1 MMLEVIVKQ
10 NVIIY
15 VMGALFGLGILAKLV
30 SVFTARR
37 LVREA
42 KDIHNS
48 NHRLMK
54 LVKAKFEHASM
65 VSDRVQ
71 NVSAFVNK
79 FMYEYKIV
87 GIRLQTYQSFSSK
100 MMWGIGVLGLFAI
113 FESHRLFRFGEQ
125 TIQYIQWTSIFFLI
139 LAVLQLAREERVYLQ
154 ATQNY
159 MVEYLENVCMHRYL
173 KRSQAEEIQAA
184 VSKPEQVEIEEA
196 VQEEEVKL
204 AVLEEEE
211 ERKKSEQEMRIRAIL
226 EEFLA

>member
-10 NVIIY
+10 NIVIY
-15 VMGALFGLGILAKLV
+15 VMGALFVLGILAKLV
-30 SVFTARR
+30 SLCTARR

-79 FMYEYKIV
+79 FMYEYKVWGMRIHS
-87 GIRLQTYQSFSSK
+87 LQTLPTK
-100 MMWGIGVLGLFAI
+100 MMWGIGVLGIVAI
-113 FESHRLFRFGEQ
+113 FESYQMIRFGET
-125 TIQYIQWTSIFFLI
+125 TILHIQWTSIFFFVLGI
-139 LAVLQLAREERVYLQ
+139 LQLNKEEQTCLE
-154 ATQNY
+154 ATNNY
-159 MVEYLENVCMHRYL
+159 MVEYLENVCAHRYQKKL
-173 KRSQAEEIQAA
+173 QAEEVPEPEVMKVEEIPQIEE
-184 VSKPEQVEIEEA
+184 VKIEQVEEDEE
-196 VQEEEVKL
+196 L
-204 AVLEEEE
+204 
-211 ERKKSEQEMRIRAIL
+211 KKSEQEMRIRAIL

>member
-15 VMGALFGLGILAKLV
+15 FMVGLFGLGILAKLV

-37 LVREA
+37 LVKEA

-79 FMYEYKIV
+79 FMYEYKV
-87 GIRLQTYQSFSSK
+87 LGLRLQTYQAFPSK
-100 MMWGIGVLGLFAI
+100 MMWGIGVLGAFAI
-113 FESHRLFRFGEQ
+113 FESHRLFRFGAQ
-125 TIQYIQWTSIFFLI
+125 TIQYIQWTSIFFLL
-139 LAVLQLAREERVYLQ
+139 LAILQLAREERAYLE

-159 MVEYLENVCMHRYL
+159 MVEYLENVCAHRYM
-173 KRSQAEEIQAA
+173 KRNQVEEIQETI
-184 VSKPEQVEIEEA
+184 PEPEIKEAEET
-196 VQEEEVKL
+196 VQDEEIKL
-204 AVLEEEE
+204 ECE
-211 ERKKSEQEMRIRAIL
+211 KSEQEMRIRAIL

>member
-65 VSDRVQ
+65 GTG
-71 NVSAFVNK
+71 A
-79 FMYEYKIV
+79 
-87 GIRLQTYQSFSSK
+87 
-100 MMWGIGVLGLFAI
+100 
-113 FESHRLFRFGEQ
+113 
-125 TIQYIQWTSIFFLI
+125 
-139 LAVLQLAREERVYLQ
+139 AR
-154 ATQNY
+154 
-159 MVEYLENVCMHRYL
+159 
-173 KRSQAEEIQAA
+173 
-184 VSKPEQVEIEEA
+184 
-196 VQEEEVKL
+196 
-204 AVLEEEE
+204 
-211 ERKKSEQEMRIRAIL
+211 
-226 EEFLA
+226 